1 MFQDLVQLSLTIFVF
16 FKLTGLEA
24 IEDHCEPETLHSGCR
39 AAFAE
44 SVFFFSPPPVSRTAD
59 IHLFLSETTSAETGH
74 FSQ

>member
-1 MFQDLVQLSLTIFVF
+1 MFQDFLIIFFF

-39 AAFAE
+39 IRR
-44 SVFFFSPPPVSRTAD
+44 FSPPPVSRTAD
-59 IHLFLSETTSAETGH
+59 IHLFVSETTGAETGH